1 MKETRRKLL
10 SFPLLLAGFL
20 FLLNPPVN
28 LIDLLPDA
36 VGYLCL
42 FFGVRGAAEYFPYFD
57 ELKNGFHKLFW
68 LSLSKLPAFF
78 LFALVYGGNTSERS
92 LITVL
97 ALGYFVLELLFL
109 LPVFRTLFRA
119 VSYLG
124 ERYGVKAAEGRVK
137 GESDALYTF
146 TTVFLVIRGAL
157 SFLPELLFLPVRD
170 GIESSVAAVDFQQYY
185 VVAVALAQI
194 LGIVL
199 GIAWYLKLR
208 RYLCGLS
215 ADDTLRELL
224 LKTAA
229 ETPPAVRLVRDGYTR
244 LYTAFSVAAVGVGL
258 HLNPIF
264 DGINIFPNFLAA
276 LAFLLAVWLFLPFA
290 SKKAAYPSGAAAL
303 LYTASA
309 AVSYALE
316 TSFLTQYSAMDLGRV
331 KAADQLH
338 AACEIAAFITAA
350 VGAFTVLALFFL
362 IYRVLTRAVSM
373 AEDIA
378 YKGVRGDA
386 LAASHKKRLCLSAAV
401 GILTVLATALNVY
414 IRRFTVRVEANEGV
428 LGTSTVVIQEFG
440 WFWLVPT
447 VLAFLWLGLF
457 IAEATAVLSE
467 LKSIYGLE
475 DEA

>member
-1 MKETRRKLL
+1 MKAKRCSLI
-10 SFPLLLAGFL
+10 SFPLLFLGLL

-42 FFGVRGAAEYFPYFD
+42 FFGVRGAAAHFPYFD

-68 LSLSKLPAFF
+68 LSLSKLPAFL

-97 ALGYFVLELLFL
+97 ALGYFVVELLFL
-109 LPVFRTLFRA
+109 LPVFRTFFRA
-119 VSYLG
+119 FSYLG

-137 GESDALYTF
+137 GDGDAVLSF

-170 GIESSVAAVDFQQYY
+170 AIESSAATVDFQQYY

-194 LGIVL
+194 LGIIL
-199 GIAWYLKLR
+199 GIAWYLKIR
-208 RYLCGLS
+208 RYMAGLS
-215 ADDTLRELL
+215 ADETLRELL
-224 LKTAA
+224 IRTAA
-229 ETPPAVRLVRDGYTR
+229 ETPPALRRARDGYAR
-244 LYTAFSVAAVGVGL
+244 LYAAFTLTAVGIGL
-258 HLNPIF
+258 HLNPVF
-264 DGINIFPNFLAA
+264 DGINVFPNFLAA
-276 LAFLLAVWLFLPFA
+276 LAFLVAIWLFAPFV
-290 SKKAAYPSGAAAL
+290 SKRIAWLAAVAAAL
-303 LYTASA
+303 YTAASS
-309 AVSYALE
+309 VSYALE
-316 TSFLTQYSAMDLGRV
+316 TSFLTQYDAMDLGRV

-338 AACEIAAFITAA
+338 AACETAAFITAA
-350 VGAFTVLALFFL
+350 VGILSVAALFFL
-362 IYRVLTRAVSM
+362 VFCVLSHAVAI
-373 AEDIA
+373 AEDAA
-378 YKGVRGDA
+378 YKGVRGEA
-386 LAASHKKRLCLSAAV
+386 LTASHKKPLGFSAAI
-401 GILTVLATALNVY
+401 GIFTVLTTALNIW

-428 LGTSTVVIQEFG
+428 LGTSTVVVQEFG

-457 IAEATAVLSE
+457 IAEATSVLSE